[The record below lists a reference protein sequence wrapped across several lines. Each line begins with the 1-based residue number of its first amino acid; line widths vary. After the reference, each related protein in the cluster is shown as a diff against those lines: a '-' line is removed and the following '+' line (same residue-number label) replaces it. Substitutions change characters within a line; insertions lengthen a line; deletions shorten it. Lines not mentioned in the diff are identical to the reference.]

1 MRKTARPVVW
11 EGGGAQSP
19 SPDPI
24 RHKIIWMNSAFRAQ
38 CRSEDADLSL
48 ADDQLLRRCAAGD
61 ERAFE
66 ALYDRHQ
73 RAVYRFA
80 LFSSGSAAV
89 AEEVTQEVFLAL
101 IRQPRDYD
109 SRRGSLAAYLC
120 GMTRNFLRREY
131 RQERPLEQLP
141 DEPAWASEEDVL
153 GDLTSRERLAA
164 LHQAIL
170 ALPLHYREVVILCN
184 LQGMA
189 YGEAAGVLGC
199 AEGTVCSRLNRAR
212 ALLIERLKGCGTCL
226 SATKTS

>member
-1 MRKTARPVVW
+1 M
-11 EGGGAQSP
+11 
-19 SPDPI
+19 
-24 RHKIIWMNSAFRAQ
+24 
-38 CRSEDADLSL
+38 SL